1 MSSAQPKVLHPVLGD
16 PMVRYSLRL
25 AQEVGARP
33 VALVVGYGADQV
45 REATA
50 DFAVTYVLQEEQLGT
65 GHAVLQAR
73 AALEGRADAVLVFY
87 ADMPLLRA
95 ETVQALVEHHRASG
109 ATLTLLTVEQE
120 ESLGFGRVVRDA
132 EGRVQAIVEERDC
145 TPEQR
150 AIRELNC
157 GVYVFRAPWLW
168 ANLPRLE
175 RNPRKGEYYL
185 TDLVALAAAQGEPI
199 AAVAA
204 ADPEEVLG
212 INTRV
217 HLAQAEVVLR
227 RRINER
233 WMLAGVTLVD
243 PARTY
248 IQATVV
254 IGRDTV
260 LWPDTYLLGRTVVG
274 ERCEI
279 GPGSWIVD
287 SQVGDGCRVMASV
300 LEGAVMEAGSNIGPF
315 SHLRRG
321 AHLGPGA
328 HVGNFAEIKNAR
340 LGAGAK
346 MGHFSYLGDAEVGPR
361 ANIGAGTITCNYDG
375 ERKHRTEI
383 GEDAFLGSDT
393 LLVAPVKVGKGA
405 KTGAGAVVT
414 RDVPP
419 HALAYGVPARVQKVL
434 RPSEGAEGEE

>member
-1 MSSAQPKVLHPVLGD
+1 
-16 PMVRYSLRL
+16 
-25 AQEVGARP
+25 

-50 DFAVTYVLQEEQLGT
+50 DFEVAYVLQEEQLGT

-73 AALEGRADAVLVFY
+73 AALEGKADAVLAFY

-95 ETVQALVEHHRASG
+95 ETVRSLVEEHRASG

-120 ESLGFGRVVRDA
+120 DSMGFGRVVRDA
-132 EGRVQAIVEERDC
+132 EGRVVAIVEERDC

-150 AIRELNC
+150 AIQELNC

-204 ADPEEVLG
+204 AEPEEVLG

-217 HLAQAEVVLR
+217 HLAQAEAILR
-227 RRINER
+227 QRINER

-243 PARTY
+243 PTRTY
-248 IQATVV
+248 IQATVT

-260 LWPDTYLLGRTVVG
+260 IWPDTYLLGNTAIG
-274 ERCEI
+274 EGCVI

-287 SQVGDGCRVMASV
+287 SRIGDGCRVMASV
-300 LEGAVMEAGSNIGPF
+300 LEEAVMEAGSNIGPF

-405 KTGAGAVVT
+405 KAVAGAVVT
-414 RDVPP
+414 RDIPP
-419 HALAYGVPARVQKVL
+419 YALAYGVPARVQRVL
-434 RPSEGAEGEE
+434 RPLEGEEGEE